1 MVFYLFARGR
11 LMTKLYGIPNCDTV
25 KKAKKWLTNE
35 NISYDFHDFKKQG
48 LEQNKVESWLAQ
60 LDWQKLLNKRG
71 LTWRQLD
78 QQTKDAVNEQ
88 NVAKL
93 LVAHPTLIKRP
104 VVEHNDQ
111 VSVGFNDAQFTALFK
126 D

>member
-1 MVFYLFARGR
+1 
-11 LMTKLYGIPNCDTV
+11 MTKLYGIPNCDTV